1 MKYLNATIKNNIKP
15 IPKSKKGLIKE
26 QIKSKIIIKP
36 SMFKEID
43 IKRII
48 VKQRSLNFEIFNNLG
63 NKKYWC

>member
-26 QIKSKIIIKP
+26 LIRSEIIIKP
-36 SMFKEID
+36 TIFKVID

-48 VKQRSLNFEIFNNLG
+48 VKQRSFKSINIQQFN
-63 NKKYWC
+63 K

>member
-26 QIKSKIIIKP
+26 LIRPEIIIKP
-36 SMFKEID
+36 TMFKVID

-48 VKQRSLNFEIFNNLG
+48 VK
-63 NKKYWC
+63 

>member
-26 QIKSKIIIKP
+26 LIRSEIIIKP
-36 SMFKEID
+36 TMFKVID

-48 VKQRSLNFEIFNNLG
+48 VKQRTFKSINIQQFN
-63 NKKYWC
+63 K

>member
-26 QIKSKIIIKP
+26 LIMSEIIIKP
-36 SMFKEID
+36 TMFKVID

-48 VKQRSLNFEIFNNLG
+48 VKQRSFKSINIQQFN
-63 NKKYWC
+63 K

>member
-26 QIKSKIIIKP
+26 LIRSEIIIKP
-36 SMFKEID
+36 TMFIVID

-48 VKQRSLNFEIFNNLG
+48 VKQRSFKSINIQQFN
-63 NKKYWC
+63 K

>member
-26 QIKSKIIIKP
+26 LIRSEIIIKP
-36 SMFKEID
+36 TMFKVID

-48 VKQRSLNFEIFNNLG
+48 VKQRSFKSINIQQFN
-63 NKKYWC
+63 K

>member
-26 QIKSKIIIKP
+26 LIRSEIIIKP
-36 SMFKEID
+36 TMFKVID

-48 VKQRSLNFEIFNNLG
+48 VKQRSFKSINITILFNNS
-63 NKKYWC
+63 